1 MLTGEQSRDTCA
13 PNAVLSI
20 DIANVEEMI
29 AVEVDGPFHFVTR
42 VDLRSQKE
50 RGEGV
55 GKMKKRKLE
64 HAFSWNG
71 DYQEINGSTYGFEST
86 PFDRV
91 GLARDSCA
99 LLGMVCAE
107 ERPRCTREVLP
118 RIAQTGTRCRRLV
131 SKRTCGV
138 RRGGPEFSCYTI
150 DDDAS
155 H

>member
-64 HAFSWNG
+64 HEFSWNG
-71 DYQEINGSTYGFEST
+71 DYQEINGSTASNQRLLTALGWRVIRV
-86 PFDRV
+86 PFWEWYAQKNDPVAQEKYCQELLKR
-91 GLARDSCA
+91 AR
-99 LLGMVCAE
+99 
-107 ERPRCTREVLP
+107 
-118 RIAQTGTRCRRLV
+118 
-131 SKRTCGV
+131 GV
-138 RRGGPEFSCYTI
+138 EG
-150 DDDAS
+150 
-155 H
+155 